1 MSLFDSLVLEFGYNE
16 PILTNEIT
24 YKNYSK
30 PWIYKEMSKLCRSG
44 RIVHFDKGV
53 YYIPTQT
60 ALGTS
65 RLNPL
70 RVVEKKYIKYK
81 ENTFGYVSG
90 LALLNSMG
98 VSTQVPANIEIYTN
112 NETATVRD
120 IQVGSQK
127 VTLRKSRTIIN
138 SDNVA
143 VLRFLEMM
151 NTVSPAFF
159 DDDNKA
165 IIKEYISSN
174 NISRQS
180 ITKYAPVFPDKVMR
194 NLIESEVIYDVAQ

>member
-1 MSLFDSLVLEFGYNE
+1 
-16 PILTNEIT
+16 
-24 YKNYSK
+24 
-30 PWIYKEMSKLCRSG
+30 
-44 RIVHFDKGV
+44 
-53 YYIPTQT
+53 
-60 ALGTS
+60 
-65 RLNPL
+65 
-70 RVVEKKYIKYK
+70 
-81 ENTFGYVSG
+81 
-90 LALLNSMG
+90 MG

-194 NLIESEVIYDVAQ
+194 NLIESEVIYDIA